1 MNNWPPA
8 MRVGF
13 WMTVTAISFAVML
26 NTVRHLSNGGMD
38 VFVIAFWRNAFAVVF
53 FVPLIPQFW
62 QTRFGIVRWKFYST
76 RALVMVVSSIALFL
90 CAILLPVADA
100 TAISF
105 TTPLFTTVGAI
116 LFLCEAVGWRRWTAI
131 IVGFGGTLIM
141 LRPGAEA
148 FQAGALV
155 GLLAAVTF
163 AGVIL
168 MGKVLVRSDSPALV
182 TLNLSLYALPIS
194 VVPALLYWQW
204 PHGEQWLW
212 LGLLGAAAIGNIY
225 GISQALKAGDAS
237 LLQPFDF
244 LRLPFTAFVAYIA
257 FDQVPTEWVWLGA
270 AIIAASSIYIARRES
285 RRST

>member
-53 FVPLIPQFW
+53 FVSLIPQFW

-116 LFLCEAVGWRRWTAI
+116 LFLGEAVGWRRWTAI

-141 LRPGAEA
+141 LRPGAES

-204 PHGEQWLW
+204 PHCEQWLW

>member
-1 MNNWPPA
+1 

-38 VFVIAFWRNAFAVVF
+38 VFVIAFWRNVFAVAF
-53 FVPLIPQFW
+53 FLPLIPQFW
-62 QTRFGIVRWKFYST
+62 QTRFGIVRWKFYSV

-105 TTPLFTTVGAI
+105 TTPLFTTIGAI
-116 LFLCEAVGWRRWTAI
+116 LFLGEAVGWRRWTAI

-168 MGKVLVRSDSPALV
+168 MGKMLVRSDSPALV

-194 VVPALLYWQW
+194 VVPALLYWNW
-204 PHGEQWLW
+204 PQGEQWLW
-212 LGLLGAAAIGNIY
+212 LGLLGASAIGNIY

-270 AIIAASSIYIARRES
+270 AVIAGSSIYIARRES